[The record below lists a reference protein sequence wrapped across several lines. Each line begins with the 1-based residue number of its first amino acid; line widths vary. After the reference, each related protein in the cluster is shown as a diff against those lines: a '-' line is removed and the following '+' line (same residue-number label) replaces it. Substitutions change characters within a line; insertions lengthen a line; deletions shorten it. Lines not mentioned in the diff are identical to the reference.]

1 MQIIKINGKQTK
13 ITTADGKR
21 YKAKEIGDFSCT
33 GCEFRR
39 AAPSC
44 NLGGVAAGKCVG
56 SMRPDGKSIVW
67 VVRKEKPTEAK
78 A

>member
-33 GCEFRR
+33 GCEFRHKSM
-39 AAPSC
+39 SC
-44 NLGGVAAGKCVG
+44 DLGGSGNGKCVA